1 MVDSRADEQEMG
13 LVGGDAQTRRE
24 GERVRKFNAATS
36 MIKKQATFSSTN
48 NKQTVN
54 DRETMIYQN
63 PYGLPN
69 VSEELKK
76 LVRCIEAEARDF
88 VFGWCW

>member
-1 MVDSRADEQEMG
+1 M
-13 LVGGDAQTRRE
+13 RRE
-24 GERVRKFNAATS
+24 GERVGKFNAATS

-54 DRETMIYQN
+54 DQETMIYRN

-88 VFGWCW
+88 AFGWCW